1 VTSPPTYDTVDLTVD
16 GRLATLALDRP
27 EHLNPLST
35 ATLIELTD
43 AAEWLD
49 RHSEADVVVVTG
61 RGRAFSSGA
70 DMAGFGGGDLPE
82 SGEEGQASEGGASRG
97 GGSEGSRPRTFDTWR
112 NGEAGRRMADAVE
125 RMRQVTLA
133 VIRGHCIGGGVV
145 LASACDMRIAADDTN
160 FLIPELA
167 LGVPLTWGGV
177 PRLMREIGPAMTR
190 ELVMT
195 ARPFDG
201 REAKEIGFL
210 NRAVP
215 EADLDATADEIV
227 GRLLE
232 MSTYTL
238 EVSKHQMRALAE
250 DLVGVS
256 SAAADAN
263 MLVTARGDA
272 ESRQVAR
279 TYIER
284 FRTKNPRP
292 G

>member
-1 VTSPPTYDTVDLTVD
+1 MTSPPTFDTLDLTLD
-16 GRLATLALDRP
+16 GRLATLTLDRP

-43 AAEWLD
+43 AAQWLD

-70 DMAGFGGGDLPE
+70 DMAGFGDGGGGDGDDE
-82 SGEEGQASEGGASRG
+82 AVERGAAGEGE
-97 GGSEGSRPRTFDTWR
+97 RPRAFETWR
-112 NGEAGRRMADAVE
+112 HGDWGRRMTDAVE

-145 LASACDMRIAADDTN
+145 LASACDMRIAAEDTN
-160 FLIPELA
+160 FLIPELP

-195 ARPFDG
+195 GRPFDG
-201 REAKEIGFL
+201 QEAKAIGFL

-215 EADLDATADEIV
+215 DAELDAAAAEIV

-238 EVSKHQMRALAE
+238 EVSKHHMRALAE
-250 DLVGVS
+250 DLIGVS
-256 SAAADAN
+256 AAVSDAN
-263 MLVTARGDA
+263 SLVTARGDTA
-272 ESRQVAR
+272 SRQVAR
-279 TYIER
+279 AYVER
-284 FRTKNPRP
+284 FRSKPR
-292 G
+292 

>member
-1 VTSPPTYDTVDLTVD
+1 
-16 GRLATLALDRP
+16 
-27 EHLNPLST
+27 
-35 ATLIELTD
+35 
-43 AAEWLD
+43 
-49 RHSEADVVVVTG
+49 
-61 RGRAFSSGA
+61 
-70 DMAGFGGGDLPE
+70 MAGFGGGDLPE
-82 SGEEGQASEGGASRG
+82 SGEEGQASDGGASRG